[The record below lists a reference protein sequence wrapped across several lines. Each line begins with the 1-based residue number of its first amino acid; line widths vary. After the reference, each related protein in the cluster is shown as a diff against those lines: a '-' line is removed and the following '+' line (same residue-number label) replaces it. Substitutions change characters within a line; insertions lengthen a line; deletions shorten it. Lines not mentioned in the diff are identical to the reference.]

1 MGFEPAGL
9 PEGSRLGG
17 QSHPRRYA
25 LIIPAC
31 NEEESLP
38 WVLRE
43 LREVLP
49 EGLCEVFVG
58 VNGSSDGTAR
68 VAELHGAKSRQISDR
83 GYGFGCLA
91 AVALAEESGSVFDG
105 YLFLAADGANDPR
118 DITALVS
125 AHQAGA
131 GLVLGSRTLDPF
143 NRQFLPFHYRWANR
157 FFGFFCGL
165 LTGRFFSDLGPLR
178 IIDRRVFGA
187 LALSEGTYGWTI
199 EAQVRAA
206 RLGVKIVEVS
216 VKERRRVAGEQKV
229 SHVSWMRTW
238 SVGLQILAAGVRARF
253 GS

>member
-1 MGFEPAGL
+1 MGFDHAGF
-9 PEGSRLGG
+9 PEGDRFREQG
-17 QSHPRRYA
+17 HAMRYA

-38 WVLRE
+38 WVLEE

-68 VAELHGAKSRQISDR
+68 VAALQGAKTRQISDR

-118 DITALVS
+118 DIAALVT

-143 NRQFLPFHYRWANR
+143 NRQFLPLHYRWANR

-178 IIDRRVFGA
+178 LIDRGVFRA
-187 LALSEGTYGWTI
+187 LALREGTYGWTI

-206 RLGVKIVEVS
+206 RLGVKIVELS
-216 VKERRRVAGEQKV
+216 VKERGRVAGEQKV
-229 SHVSWMRTW
+229 SHVSWRLTW
-238 SVGLQILAAGVRARF
+238 SVGLQILEAGVRARF